1 MINTESEGSLYM
13 EKVLLAIDGITPDER
28 AFQYAVE
35 LCLRI
40 KGELNVLQVIGQRTS
55 AGCLAAIKNKAS
67 QAKQYIEG
75 SMMAAA
81 FAEAGEYETADEL
94 MTEAMKNINKLLPE
108 SEKAGVTCHVTM
120 KSGDPEKEIVSFVRE
135 HKDVVITVYDAAD
148 DETQPSR
155 KKKNMLQHM
164 LKALPI
170 PIVMVQA
177 DA

>member
-1 MINTESEGSLYM
+1 M
-13 EKVLLAIDGITPDER
+13 EKVLLAIDGVTPDQK

-40 KGELNVLQVIGQRTS
+40 KGELNVLQIIGQQKS

-94 MTEAMKNINKLLPE
+94 MAEARKNINKLLPE
-108 SEKAGVTCHVTM
+108 SEKAGIPCHVTM
-120 KSGDPEKEIVSFVRE
+120 KSGDAEKEIVSYVRE

-148 DETQPSR
+148 VATRPSAP
-155 KKKNMLQHM
+155 KKKNALQAL